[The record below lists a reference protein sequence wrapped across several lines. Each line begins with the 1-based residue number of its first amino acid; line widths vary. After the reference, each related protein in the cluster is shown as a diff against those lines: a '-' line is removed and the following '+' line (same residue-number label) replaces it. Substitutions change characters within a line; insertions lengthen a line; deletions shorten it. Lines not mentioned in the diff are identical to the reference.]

1 MSWYP
6 PPSNATTGFTGII
19 DAVNAGLSQPAIA
32 GTAGANMV
40 SLLLLVPAWAII
52 FLPMARF
59 NPEAA
64 WVVASFICTII
75 ATYLLAIGYLN
86 PLILFIFLSMT
97 ILGVISFYLHT
108 RS

>member
-6 PPSNATTGFTGII
+6 QPSNATTGFTGII
-19 DAVNAGLSQPAIA
+19 DAVNTGLQGIA

-40 SLLLLVPAWAII
+40 SLLILIPVWAIL
-52 FLPMARF
+52 FLPLAKF

-75 ATYLLAIGYLN
+75 ATYLLAISYLN

-97 ILGVISFYLHT
+97 ILGVISYYLHT